1 MCSFIPNCME
11 HPFCARPLARNQ
23 EMGIKTLTI
32 YSLAEKPTEDG
43 GRPRRPGFQSSLQV
57 LKGVTS
63 LQQRKCPNQMN
74 SDASSS
80 VLIYMPSNV
89 KSFLIPKAR
98 VSRFGLTSWRG
109 AVKGSGHRDGPICTR
124 DCLQVAGIYIP
135 PPRLSTPRTTTGK
148 LLTSQRL
155 DQQGVRILQPH

>member
-1 MCSFIPNCME
+1 MCLFMNTNCME
-11 HPFCARPLARNQ
+11 HPFCARPQARSQ

-43 GRPRRPGFQSSLQV
+43 GRPRRPGFQSYLQV
-57 LKGVTS
+57 LKRVTS
-63 LQQRKCPNQMN
+63 LQQRKCSNQMN
-74 SDASSS
+74 SKDASSS
-80 VLIYMPSNV
+80 VYMPRNV

-109 AVKGSGHRDGPICTR
+109 AVNSSGHGDGPIYTR

-135 PPRLSTPRTTTGK
+135 PPSLSTPRTTTGK
-148 LLTSQRL
+148 LLTSQQL
-155 DQQGVRILQPH
+155 DQQGVRMSQPH